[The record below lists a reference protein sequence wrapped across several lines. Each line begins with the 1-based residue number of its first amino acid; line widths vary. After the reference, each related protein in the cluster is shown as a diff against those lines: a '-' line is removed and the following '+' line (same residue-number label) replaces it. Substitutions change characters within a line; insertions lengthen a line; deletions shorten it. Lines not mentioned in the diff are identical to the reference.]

1 MSPGN
6 HARNWPGQVAE
17 LALAATSVDAF
28 HTALLAKTAQ
38 LCAAVGGGLFC
49 VRVDGTVGG
58 STSLGSGGELTAALA
73 RYCVQMTPAERM
85 TALNGQ
91 TLTYEE
97 LLTSSSSTEPCPLRL
112 CLQRPQAAGF
122 VVQFWP
128 GPARSYRVFALLAR
142 ADEAFTLFAERARPL
157 LDASFPV
164 IALAEKLL
172 DQRRVDDT
180 KLQPQVA
187 AALRLTRAQQ
197 ETLELLVRGLTNR
210 EIASVLGISANT
222 VRNRLAECFRL
233 LGASTRTE
241 ALFIL
246 SRAKP

>member
-1 MSPGN
+1 MN
-6 HARNWPGQVAE
+6 NARNWPGQVAE
-17 LALAATSVDAF
+17 LALAAASVDAF
-28 HTALLAKTAQ
+28 HNALLATTAQ
-38 LCAAVGGGLFC
+38 QCAALGGGLFC
-49 VRVDGTVGG
+49 VRGDGTVGG
-58 STSLGSGGELTAALA
+58 STSLGSGGELNTALA
-73 RYCVQMTPAERM
+73 RHCLQMTRAELL

-97 LLTSSSSTEPCPLRL
+97 LLTSSSSTELCPLRL
-112 CLQRPQAAGF
+112 CLQRAQAAGF

-142 ADEAFTLFAERARPL
+142 ADEAFTSFAERARPM
-157 LDASFPV
+157 LDACIPV
-164 IALAEKLL
+164 IALAERLL
-172 DQRRVDDT
+172 EQRSVDDT
-180 KLQPQVA
+180 ELQPQVA
-187 AALRLTRAQQ
+187 AALGLTRAQQ
-197 ETLELLVRGLTNR
+197 DTLDLVVRGLTNR